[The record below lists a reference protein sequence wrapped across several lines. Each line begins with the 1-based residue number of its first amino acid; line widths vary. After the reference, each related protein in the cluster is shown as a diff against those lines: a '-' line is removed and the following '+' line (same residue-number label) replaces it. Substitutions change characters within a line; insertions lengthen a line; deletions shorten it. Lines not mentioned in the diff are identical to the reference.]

1 MIKKLRCNTIIFDFD
16 GTLADSMSFLA
27 NIGIHI
33 MKKYYDIDYDEAAER
48 YKSTTGLPYEHQIS
62 LNFPGYEQNE
72 RAIEEFEKLKIER
85 IFEQQ
90 LFPDVVE
97 TLTQLNQMD
106 ISVFV
111 SSSTYQ
117 PIIAEYFA
125 KRELST
131 CFVEVVGYRP
141 GFEKG
146 KHHFEHIKA
155 EHGIKLSDTLFV
167 GDSLKDYERSKD
179 YCKFIGLEGMFKE
192 KDFRCVGH
200 KGPVIQQVSEL
211 LTMIEPL

>member
-1 MIKKLRCNTIIFDFD
+1 MTKKLRCSAFIFDFD
-16 GTLADSMSFLA
+16 GTLADSMPFLA
-27 NIGIHI
+27 NIGIQI
-33 MKKYYDIDYDEAAER
+33 MMKYYDVEYDEASNR
-48 YKSTTGLPYEHQIS
+48 YKSTTGLPYEHQVN
-62 LNFPGYEQNE
+62 LNFPGCEQNE
-72 RAIEEFEKLKIER
+72 RAIEEFEKPKIER

-90 LFPDVVE
+90 LFPDVVD

-106 ISVFV
+106 INVFV

-131 CFVEVVGYRP
+131 CFVEVVGYKP

-155 EHGIKLSDTLFV
+155 EHGIRLSDTLFV
-167 GDSLKDYERSKD
+167 GDSLKDYERSKGF
-179 YCKFIGLEGMFKE
+179 CKFVGVEGMFRE
-192 KDFRCVGH
+192 DDFRRAGH
-200 KGPVIQQVSEL
+200 EGPVIQQVSEL
-211 LTMIEPL
+211 LAMIEPM